1 MDHPSDDQRLALS
14 ARVCE
19 LEAALAS
26 SERAR
31 IAAEEERG
39 ELRIDLQHSR
49 ERLREVS
56 TQAEQLFSGLR
67 VISEAR
73 SVDEIFAGVLGVL
86 HGVLQFDAAFILLF
100 GEDGASDVVASTDPS
115 FEGITWRGGRFT
127 ERVLSGKTLA
137 LLDLNLKEDWSGV
150 VPAVRERFR
159 AALHVPLVAPG
170 SKAILVC
177 VHEERG
183 FFTATRSALAQRYL
197 GLANQAVRNAQHA
210 TDLEAQVIE
219 RTEALRQERDFAL
232 QLTMNMAQG
241 LVTTDGDGLVTL
253 VNPAFIELSGWPQEV
268 VVGNPLHLLLAAADE
283 DGDDT
288 GSVASLPE
296 QESLA
301 GTGEYLLRCGDG
313 TSVLVIVSSAPRR
326 SGGSIHVFTNLRKRQ
341 ELQTTLE
348 LARDAAETNSR
359 AKSMFLA
366 NMSHELRTP
375 LNAIIGYCEL
385 LRDEAED
392 RHDEALLEDLGR
404 IHTSS
409 RLLLELIGNI
419 LDVSKIEAGKIELYI
434 ERVVIEDLCR
444 DAVTSVEP
452 VAGVNHN
459 IIRCDTGHDLPPLYT
474 DRTRLRQVLINLLGN
489 ACKFTERG
497 TVELDVRLDSAERE
511 PMLRFC
517 VRDTGIGMTPDQ
529 LAAVFEPFRQ
539 ADPTPTRRYGGTGL
553 GLTISR
559 RFTEMMGGSLEVT
572 SQPGKGTT
580 FTVRLPCGAPTSP
593 AAADGEAL

>member
-1 MDHPSDDQRLALS
+1 MDRPSDDKELALS
-14 ARVCE
+14 ARVRD

-31 IAAEEERG
+31 ISAEEERG
-39 ELRIDLQHSR
+39 ELRVDLQHAR

-56 TQAEQLFSGLR
+56 TQSEQLFAGLR
-67 VISEAR
+67 EISEAR
-73 SVDEIFAGVLGVL
+73 SVDDLFAGMLAVLRDVL
-86 HGVLQFDAAFILLF
+86 HFDAAFVLVF
-100 GEDGASDVVASTDPS
+100 AEGDAPEVVATTDSS
-115 FEGITWRGGRFT
+115 FEGISWRGGRFT
-127 ERVLSGKTLA
+127 DRVLAGKTLA

-150 VPAVRERFR
+150 DAAVRSRFR
-159 AALHVPLVAPG
+159 AALHVPLVAPR
-170 SKAILVC
+170 SQAILIC

-183 FFTATRSALAQRYL
+183 FFTASHSALAQRYL

-210 TDLEAQVIE
+210 TELEAQVIE

-232 QLTMNMAQG
+232 HLTMNMAQG
-241 LVTTDGDGLVTL
+241 LVTTDDDGLVTL
-253 VNPAFIELSGWPQEV
+253 VNPAFIELSGWPEKV
-268 VVGNPLHLLLAAADE
+268 VLGKELRLLLAAVDDDETGTLDTLE
-283 DGDDT
+283 DGE
-288 GSVASLPE
+288 SVE
-296 QESLA
+296 E
-301 GTGEYLLRCGDG
+301 TREYLLRCGDG
-313 TSVLVIVSSAPRR
+313 TSTLVILATAPRR
-326 SGGSIHVFTNLRKRQ
+326 NGGSIHVFTNLRKRQ
-341 ELQTTLE
+341 ELQATLE

-385 LRDEAED
+385 LRDEADERED
-392 RHDEALLEDLGR
+392 MDLLEDLGR

-419 LDVSKIEAGKIELYI
+419 LDVSKIEAGKIDLYI

-452 VAGVNHN
+452 IAGSNHN
-459 IIRCDTGHDLPPLYT
+459 IIRCDTGRDLPPLYT

-497 TVELDVRLDSAERE
+497 TVELDVRRDASVPE
-511 PMLRFC
+511 PVLRFC
-517 VRDTGIGMTPDQ
+517 VRDSGIGMTPDQ
-529 LAAVFEPFRQ
+529 IAAVFEPFRQ

-559 RFTEMMGGSLEVT
+559 SFTEMMGGSLSVA
-572 SQPGKGTT
+572 SSPGKGTT
-580 FTVRLPCGAPTSP
+580 FTVRLPCGEPTTSP
-593 AAADGEAL
+593 TADP

>member
-14 ARVCE
+14 ARVRE

-39 ELRIDLQHSR
+39 ELRIDLQHTR

-56 TQAEQLFSGLR
+56 TQAEQLFAGLR

-73 SVDEIFAGVLGVL
+73 SVDGIFAGMLGVL
-86 HGVLQFDAAFILLF
+86 RDVLQFDAAFVLLF
-100 GEDGASDVVASTDPS
+100 AEDGTSEVVASTDPS
-115 FEGITWRGGRFT
+115 LEGITWRGGRFT
-127 ERVLSGKTLA
+127 ERVLAGKTLA

-150 VPAVRERFR
+150 DRAVRERFR

-177 VHEERG
+177 VHGERG

-253 VNPAFIELSGWPQEV
+253 VNPAFIELSGWPEEV
-268 VVGNPLHLLLAAADE
+268 VVGKPLHLLLGPAE
-283 DGDDT
+283 EGET
-288 GSVASLPE
+288 GSVASLDDG
-296 QESLA
+296 ESFA
-301 GTGEYLLRCGDG
+301 DTREYLLRCGDG

-385 LRDEAED
+385 LLDEAED
-392 RHDEALLEDLGR
+392 RQDESLLEDLGR

-419 LDVSKIEAGKIELYI
+419 LDVSKIEAGKVELYI

-452 VAGVNHN
+452 IAGVNHN
-459 IIRCDTGHDLPPLYT
+459 IIRCDAGHDLPPLYA

-497 TVELDVRLDSAERE
+497 TVELDVRLDSADERR

-529 LAAVFEPFRQ
+529 IAAVFEPFRQ

-559 RFTEMMGGSLEVT
+559 RFTEMMGGSLEVE
-572 SQPGKGTT
+572 SMPGKGTT
-580 FTVRLPCGAPTSP
+580 FTVRLPCGEPTSAP
-593 AAADGEAL
+593 AAEP

>member
-1 MDHPSDDQRLALS
+1 MDQPSDDQRLALS
-14 ARVCE
+14 ARVRE

-39 ELRIDLQHSR
+39 ELRIDLQHAR
-49 ERLREVS
+49 ERLREVA
-56 TQAEQLFSGLR
+56 TQAEQLFAGLR

-86 HGVLQFDAAFILLF
+86 HGVLQFDAAFILLL
-100 GEDGASDVVASTDPS
+100 GQDGASEVVASTDPS

-127 ERVLSGKTLA
+127 ERVLAGETLA
-137 LLDLNLKEDWSGV
+137 LLDLNLKDDWSGV
-150 VPAVRERFR
+150 DPAVRERFR
-159 AALHVPLVAPG
+159 GALHVPLVAPG
-170 SKAILVC
+170 SQAILVC
-177 VHEERG
+177 VHAERG

-232 QLTMNMAQG
+232 QITMNMAQG
-241 LVTTDGDGLVTL
+241 LVTTDDEGLVTL
-253 VNPAFIELSGWPQEV
+253 VNPAFVELSGWPEEV
-268 VVGNPLHLLLAAADE
+268 VLGNPLHLLLAAAD
-283 DGDDT
+283 DDET
-288 GSVASLPE
+288 GSVASLHDS
-296 QESLA
+296 ESLA
-301 GTGEYLLRCGDG
+301 ETGEYLLRCGDG
-313 TSVLVIVSSAPRR
+313 ESVLAIVSSAPRR
-326 SGGSIHVFTNLRKRQ
+326 SGGSIHVFTDLRKRQ

-419 LDVSKIEAGKIELYI
+419 LDVSKIEAGKIDLYI
-434 ERVVIEDLCR
+434 EHVVIEELCR

-459 IIRCDTGHDLPPLYT
+459 IIRCDAGRDLPPLYT

-497 TVELDVRLDSAERE
+497 TVELDVRLDSADQRG

-517 VRDTGIGMTPDQ
+517 VRDTGIGMSPDQ
-529 LAAVFEPFRQ
+529 IAAVFEPFRQ

-572 SQPGKGTT
+572 SQPGRGTT
-580 FTVRLPCGAPTSP
+580 FTVRLPCGEPTIP
-593 AAADGEAL
+593 RAADPEAL